1 MAVTYCCR
9 RVAAASGDARRALEV
24 GRAAVDTALSELRA
38 SGGGERPA
46 AEGGPLV
53 TFKQMSLAL
62 SSTFK
67 SATLA
72 LLESLPQHQQM
83 ILCAQV
89 LRLRAATTAA
99 ADADAAADAA
109 GAGSAAPPAAQACTL
124 GALHASYAKLC
135 ADQRVHALDRS
146 EMLPLCHTLAACG
159 VFGLGNASGGGRA
172 DALSAPVWLCV
183 SEDDMK
189 AATKELRFFRNILG
203 E

>member
-1 MAVTYCCR
+1 M
-9 RVAAASGDARRALEV
+9 

-38 SGGGERPA
+38 GGGGERPA

-109 GAGSAAPPAAQACTL
+109 GAGGGAAGGQACTL

-159 VFGLGNASGGGRA
+159 VFGLGNASGGGAPTRCRRPSG
-172 DALSAPVWLCV
+172 SACRR
-183 SEDDMK
+183 
-189 AATKELRFFRNILG
+189 TI
-203 E
+203 